1 MTDVSQIKNPTTRK
15 VKNRGFTPI
24 AYHSDNG
31 VYNGWIYKE
40 TPKFA
45 FARFPGLGRKRLE
58 KSELR
63 YVRYL

>member
-1 MTDVSQIKNPTTRK
+1 MTDKSKIKNPTSRK
-15 VKNRGFTPI
+15 VRNRGFTTI

-31 VYNGWIYKE
+31 VYNGWSYKE
-40 TPKFA
+40 TPKFS
-45 FARFPGLGRKRLE
+45 FARFPGLGRKKLE